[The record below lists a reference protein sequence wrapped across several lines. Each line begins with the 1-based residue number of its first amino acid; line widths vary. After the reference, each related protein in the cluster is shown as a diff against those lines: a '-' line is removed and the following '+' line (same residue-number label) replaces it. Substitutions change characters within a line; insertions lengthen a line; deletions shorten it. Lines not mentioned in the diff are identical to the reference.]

1 MHQALG
7 GARLTLRL
15 LFTVTLIAMPM
26 AVQALGLGRLTVNS
40 GLDEPFNGQID
51 LISPT
56 AQELKTL
63 KAALASRADFDIAG
77 VERNVILFDITYTV
91 RQHPNGQY
99 YLQLATHNPVREPF
113 LHFLIQVDWS
123 GGHLIREYSALL
135 DPPQW
140 VVGAAAEINVPATSA
155 PEVASVVE
163 AVPVIEAA
171 PVADAAPIEELP
183 PIGTAAEPT
192 AEAVAAEKPQLAVS
206 EPVATAEAPPVATS
220 AEAPAVASQV
230 ESAPVQ
236 VETSAT
242 VEPILPSAAVAASEP
257 EPAVVSELAPSPVA
271 EIPAAASAAEH
282 EFGPVKSGETLYQ
295 VAQKVNIDK
304 SLTHQQVMLALLRA
318 NPSAFFGGNVNNLKA
333 GKILTVPE
341 RETIAAVP
349 KAEAAKEF
357 RAQYDAW
364 QEYKLKLAGAGR
376 AVAVAE
382 TETPMVVAKSEAKKD
397 EAKKSEKTAKAAKAG
412 KDKSAASGKAVPVD
426 LLKIVRANLEQD
438 IPEESTKTPGVETK
452 KDAGKEQRALTE
464 RVATLEEAIESKQM
478 QNKEMRERVGKLQE
492 QVKNTERLVDLENKD
507 LALAQKQAA
516 EKQAAEA
523 KAAAEKAAQEKLAL
537 EKAAQEKLAL
547 EKAAQEQAAK
557 DKAAADAAKAA
568 QAAKPVEAP
577 KPAGEAAPAKKPA
590 VAAKPAPAPA
600 VPEEGLLD
608 GILASVMDNPLL
620 LALLGA
626 LGVLG
631 AGVGGMYAYRRRRA
645 SQEFSESIL
654 SSSSLSSEASITDGS
669 GQAAASDTSF
679 LSDFSQGGMGNIH
692 TDEVDPIAE
701 AEVYLAYGRDE
712 QAEEILKDAIV
723 KDPARQELKGKL
735 LEIYFQRNDVAGF
748 ETLAEELYAAL
759 EGKGGKVWDKAE
771 EMGQK
776 LSPANPM
783 FRGGKPAARAS
794 AGPTT
799 MLVDEPSLPPFTR
812 SEDALETM
820 LSTQGLETSPAPAP
834 SGLDFNMNFDAPPS
848 RTREAPAEPSFDMA
862 FDMDT
867 GTAPSAPPAADSAS
881 SFDMDF
887 NLGAPEAADTSSNL
901 IDFNTSGTQELTSGL
916 DFSTSDSS
924 PAAGGDVEFSLGGMG
939 DSVAELDSAPAD
951 AAADGGLPGWD
962 ETATKLDLAKAYIDM
977 GDAEGARSILDEVMA
992 EGNDNQKQQARSLAA
1007 QIAA

>member
-1 MHQALG
+1 MHQAHG

-15 LFTVTLIAMPM
+15 LFTVALIAMPM

-91 RQHPNGQY
+91 RQHPNGQH

-140 VVGAAAEINVPATSA
+140 VAGAAAEINVPTTSA

-163 AVPVIEAA
+163 AA
-171 PVADAAPIEELP
+171 PV
-183 PIGTAAEPT
+183 
-192 AEAVAAEKPQLAVS
+192 VVS
-206 EPVATAEAPPVATS
+206 EPVATAEAPPVATP
-220 AEAPAVASQV
+220 AEAPAVATSAEAPVAASQL
-230 ESAPVQ
+230 ESAPVPA
-236 VETSAT
+236 ETSAT

-257 EPAVVSELAPSPVA
+257 EPAVVSELAPAPVA
-271 EIPAAASAAEH
+271 EIPAAASAAAR
-282 EFGPVKSGETLYQ
+282 EFGPVKPGETLYQ
-295 VAQKVNIDK
+295 VAQKVNVDK

-318 NPSAFFGGNVNNLKA
+318 NPSAFFGSNVNNLKA
-333 GKILTVPE
+333 GKILAVPE

-349 KAEAAKEF
+349 KTEAAREF

-382 TETPMVVAKSEAKKD
+382 TETPKVAAKS

-452 KDAGKEQRALTE
+452 KDAGKEQRVLTE

-516 EKQAAEA
+516 EKQAVEA
-523 KAAAEKAAQEKLAL
+523 KAAAEKAAQEKLAQ
-537 EKAAQEKLAL
+537 EKAAQEL
-547 EKAAQEQAAK
+547 KAAQEQAAK

-577 KPAGEAAPAKKPA
+577 KLAGEAVPAKKPA

-600 VPEEGLLD
+600 VPEESFLD
-608 GILASVMDNPLL
+608 GILTGVMDNPLL

-626 LGVLG
+626 LGVL
-631 AGVGGMYAYRRRRA
+631 AVGVGGMYAYRRRRA

-799 MLVDEPSLPPFTR
+799 MLVDEPSAAPFTR
-812 SEDALETM
+812 SENTLETI
-820 LSTQGLETSPAPAP
+820 LSTQGLEGSPAPAP
-834 SGLDFNMNFDAPPS
+834 SGLDFNMDFDAPS
-848 RTREAPAEPSFDMA
+848 FKTGEAPAEPSFDMS

-867 GTAPSAPPAADSAS
+867 GTAPSAPPAANSAS

-887 NLGAPEAADTSSNL
+887 NLGAPETADTSSNL
-901 IDFNTSGTQELTSGL
+901 IDFNTSGTQEPTSGL
-916 DFSTSDSS
+916 DFSTSGSS

-939 DSVAELDSAPAD
+939 DSVAELDSAAAD
-951 AAADGGLPGWD
+951 AAAEGGLPGWD

-977 GDAEGARSILDEVMA
+977 GDAEGARSILDEVMT

>member
-1 MHQALG
+1 MHQAHG

-15 LFTVTLIAMPM
+15 LLTVAMIATPI
-26 AVQALGLGRLTVNS
+26 AAQALGLGRLTVIS
-40 GLDEPFNGQID
+40 GLDEPFNGQIE
-51 LISPT
+51 LVSPT
-56 AQELKTL
+56 VQEIKTL

-77 VERNVILFDITYTV
+77 VERNVFLFDITYTV
-91 RQHPNGQY
+91 KQHSNGQY
-99 YLQLATHNPVREPF
+99 YLKLATHKPVREPF

-140 VVGAAAEINVPATSA
+140 VSGAAAEINVPATSA
-155 PEVASVVE
+155 PEAAPVV
-163 AVPVIEAA
+163 EAA
-171 PVADAAPIEELP
+171 PVADAAPLEELP
-183 PIGTAAEPT
+183 PIGTAAEPK
-192 AEAVAAEKPQLAVS
+192 AEAVAAEKTQLAVS
-206 EPVATAEAPPVATS
+206 EPTATAEVPAA
-220 AEAPAVASQV
+220 APAEVPLTTQV
-230 ESAPVQ
+230 EPTPAPA
-236 VETSAT
+236 ETSAT
-242 VEPILPSAAVAASEP
+242 VEPILPSASVTASEP
-257 EPAVVSELAPSPVA
+257 TPAVVSELAPAPVA
-271 EIPAAASAAEH
+271 EIPAAASAAAH

-295 VAQKVNIDK
+295 VAQKVNVDK
-304 SLTHQQVMLALLRA
+304 SLTPQQVMLALLRA
-318 NPSAFFGGNVNNLKA
+318 NPSAFYGNNVNNLKT
-333 GKILTVPE
+333 GKILTVPDQ
-341 RETIAAVP
+341 ETIAAIP
-349 KAEAAKEF
+349 KSQAAKEY
-357 RAQYDAW
+357 RAQFDAW

-376 AVAVAE
+376 AVAVTE
-382 TETPMVVAKSEAKKD
+382 TETPAVVAKSEAKK
-397 EAKKSEKTAKAAKAG
+397 SEKAAKAAKAG
-412 KDKSAASGKAVPVD
+412 KDKSAASGKAEPVD

-438 IPEESTKTPGVETK
+438 LPEESTKTPGVETK

-523 KAAAEKAAQEKLAL
+523 KAAAEKAAQEKIAQD
-537 EKAAQEKLAL
+537 KAAQEL
-547 EKAAQEQAAK
+547 KAAQEQAAK
-557 DKAAADAAKAA
+557 DKAAAEAAKAA
-568 QAAKPVEAP
+568 AQTVKPVEAP
-577 KPAGEAAPAKKPA
+577 KPAGEAAPAKKPV
-590 VAAKPAPAPA
+590 VAAKPAPTPH
-600 VPEEGLLD
+600 EDSFLD
-608 GILASVMDNPLL
+608 GILASVTDNPLL

-631 AGVGGMYAYRRRRA
+631 MGVGGMYAYRRRRA

-654 SSSSLSSEASITDGS
+654 SSSSLSTEASITAGS

-759 EGKGGKVWDKAE
+759 EGMGGKVWDKAE

-776 LSPANPM
+776 LSPNNPM
-783 FRGGKPAARAS
+783 FRGGKPAARAA
-794 AGPTT
+794 AGPAT
-799 MLVDEPSLPPFTR
+799 MLVDEASVPPFIR
-812 SEDALETM
+812 SEDALESIH
-820 LSTQGLETSPAPAP
+820 STQGLETSPAPAP
-834 SGLDFNMNFDAPPS
+834 SGLDFNMDFDTSPS
-848 RTREAPAEPSFDMA
+848 KASEAPAEPSFDMS
-862 FDMDT
+862 FDMDA
-867 GTAPSAPPAADSAS
+867 GTAPSAPPAAESTS

-887 NLGAPEAADTSSNL
+887 NIGAPKTADTSSNL
-901 IDFNTSGTQELTSGL
+901 IDFNTAGTQELTNGL

-939 DSVAELDSAPAD
+939 DSVAELDSTAVE
-951 AAADGGLPGWD
+951 GGLPGWD

-1007 QIAA
+1007 QITA

>member
-1 MHQALG
+1 MHQAHG
-7 GARLTLRL
+7 GACLTLRL
-15 LFTVTLIAMPM
+15 LFTIALIAAPM

-56 AQELKTL
+56 AQEIKTL
-63 KAALASRADFDIAG
+63 KTSLASRADFDIAG
-77 VERNVILFDITYTV
+77 VERNAFLFDITYTV
-91 RQHPNGQY
+91 SQHPNGQY
-99 YLQLATHNPVREPF
+99 YLKLATHNPVREPF

-140 VVGAAAEINVPATSA
+140 VAGAAAEINVPVTSA
-155 PEVASVVE
+155 PEAALVV
-163 AVPVIEAA
+163 EAA

-183 PIGTAAEPT
+183 PIGTEPEPK
-192 AEAVAAEKPQLAVS
+192 AEAAAVENTELPAN
-206 EPVATAEAPPVATS
+206 EPAATAEAPVA
-220 AEAPAVASQV
+220 APADV
-230 ESAPVQ
+230 PVTSRLEPAA
-236 VETSAT
+236 VPAETSAT
-242 VEPILPSAAVAASEP
+242 VEPIAPSAAIAADEP
-257 EPAVVSELAPSPVA
+257 APAVVSELAPAPVA
-271 EIPAAASAAEH
+271 EIPAVVATSSASNEY
-282 EFGPVKSGETLYQ
+282 GPVKPGETLIG
-295 VAQKVNIDK
+295 VAGKISPDK
-304 SLTHQQVMLALLRA
+304 SLTSQQVMLALLRA
-318 NPSAFFGGNVNNLKA
+318 NPSAFFGNNVNNLKA

-341 RETIAAVP
+341 RESIAALP
-349 KAEAAKEF
+349 KAQAAKEF

-364 QEYKLKLAGAGR
+364 QEYKLKLAGASR

-382 TETPMVVAKSEAKKD
+382 TEAPKTVAKPETKKT
-397 EAKKSEKTAKAAKAG
+397 EAKKSEKTAKVAKAG

-438 IPEESTKTPGVETK
+438 VPEESTKTPGVETK
-452 KDAGKEQRALTE
+452 KDTGKEQRVLTE

-492 QVKNTERLVDLENKD
+492 QVKNTERLVELENKD

-516 EKQAAEA
+516 EKQAAEKQA
-523 KAAAEKAAQEKLAL
+523 AETKALAEKAAQEKATQ
-537 EKAAQEKLAL
+537 EKVAQEKI
-547 EKAAQEQAAK
+547 AAE
-557 DKAAADAAKAA
+557 KAAADAAKAA

-577 KPAGEAAPAKKPA
+577 KPATDAAPVKKPA
-590 VAAKPAPAPA
+590 VAAKPAPAP
-600 VPEEGLLD
+600 PEDSFLD
-608 GILASVMDNPLL
+608 GILASITDNPLL

-631 AGVGGMYAYRRRRA
+631 VGVGGLYAYRRRRA

-654 SSSSLSSEASITDGS
+654 SSSSLSSETSITDGS

-771 EMGQK
+771 EMGRK
-776 LSPANPM
+776 LSPSNPM
-783 FRGGKPAARAS
+783 FRGGKPAARGS

-799 MLVDEPSLPPFTR
+799 MLVDEPSATPYLGRETTL
-812 SEDALETM
+812 DTM
-820 LSTQGLETSPAPAP
+820 LSTQGLEASPTAAP
-834 SGLDFNMNFDAPPS
+834 SGLDFNMDFDAPPS
-848 RTREAPAEPSFDMA
+848 NTREASAEPSFDMS
-862 FDMDT
+862 FDT
-867 GTAPSAPPAADSAS
+867 GTVPAAAPAASTS

-887 NLGAPEAADTSSNL
+887 NIGAPETADSSSNL
-901 IDFNTSGTQELTSGL
+901 IDFNSSGTQELTRGL
-916 DFSTSDSS
+916 DFSASDSS
-924 PAAGGDVEFSLGGMG
+924 PATGGDVEFSLGGMS
-939 DSVAELDSAPAD
+939 DSVAELDSA
-951 AAADGGLPGWD
+951 AAEGGLPGWD